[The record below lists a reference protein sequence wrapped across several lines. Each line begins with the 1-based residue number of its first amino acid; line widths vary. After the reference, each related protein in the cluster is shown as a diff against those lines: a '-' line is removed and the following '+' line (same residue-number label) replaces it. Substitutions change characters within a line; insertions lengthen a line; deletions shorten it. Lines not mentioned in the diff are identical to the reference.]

1 LNVPRPTILVIDD
14 EAATLT
20 MFRLFLRAY
29 GYEVLTAEN
38 GSEALDLLHR
48 ERPGIVF
55 TDLKMPEMDGFEV
68 LKRIKQSAPETQVIV
83 MTGHGDMDLAVQALN
98 LDATDFINKPI
109 KRSAL
114 ESALKRA
121 EKRLEHPVPVT
132 GSVEFSRERGFAVV
146 TIRGTLRR
154 DNRQDLIRV
163 AGAAREMAPAGV
175 LIQFSDHA
183 AFDGSGISELIN
195 VLSGIRKNGQP
206 VAISGLSENF
216 TVISEMVGLTRFT
229 VLCDSEEEA
238 MAALAS
244 SAESG

>member
-1 LNVPRPTILVIDD
+1 MSIPRPTILVIDD

-38 GSEALDLLHR
+38 GSEGLDLLR
-48 ERPGIVF
+48 RKRPGIVF

-68 LKRIKQSAPETQVIV
+68 LKRIKRATPETQVIV
-83 MTGHGDMDLAVQALN
+83 ITGHGDMDLAVQALN

-114 ESALKRA
+114 DSALKRA
-121 EKRLEHPVPVT
+121 ERRLEHPAPLT
-132 GSVEFSRERGFAVV
+132 GNVEFGREQGVAVI

-163 AGAAREMAPAGV
+163 AGAAREMSPAGV
-175 LIQFSDHA
+175 LIRFSDHA
-183 AFDGSGISELIN
+183 AFDGSGISELIT
-195 VLSGIRKNGQP
+195 VLSGIRKNGQS
-206 VAISGLSENF
+206 VAVSGLSENF

-229 VLCDSEEEA
+229 ILCDSEEEA
-238 MAALAS
+238 IAALGAPT
-244 SAESG
+244 GDG